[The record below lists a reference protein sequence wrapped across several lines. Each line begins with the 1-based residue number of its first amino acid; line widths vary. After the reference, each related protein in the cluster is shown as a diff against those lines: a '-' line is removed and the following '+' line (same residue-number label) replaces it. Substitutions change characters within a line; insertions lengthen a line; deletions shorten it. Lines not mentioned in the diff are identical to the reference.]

1 MRHTRALATT
11 LGMVLVLFLCLLPAV
26 IGCEALFVLGLGE
39 VLGAVAIVCFA
50 VAGAAARP
58 RGSARLGALLGA
70 GLYLLPGMLIV
81 SYIVSYEVLGEN
93 FEWVGLRILLWWPSW
108 PLGLLNCFGAARVG

>member
-26 IGCEALFVLGLGE
+26 IGCEALFVFGLGE
-39 VLGAVAIVCFA
+39 VLGAVALVCFA

-70 GLYLLPGMLIV
+70 GLYLLPGVL
-81 SYIVSYEVLGEN
+81 IVSYEVWVGN